1 MRGRLNEGDER
12 PDADLRERLHAM
24 ETKVRKMR
32 ETRNNF
38 NAQAKVSAEKRNS
51 VQGQYKEHR
60 EKIELLVTEVRAMR
74 AEIKSFKEKRNTI
87 QSQMRDLISQ
97 IKGKRKDHNN
107 KRSATAEYADLK
119 QQVDALEKK
128 FETTSVGINK
138 EKEMVKKI
146 KEFSKRIEELE
157 PEVTKFKMVEVDM
170 SDIDVAIKTL
180 KVEADA
186 AHNEM
191 IQAVERLNA
200 KTPEVDEAFAHR
212 DFLKSEGDRFH
223 LEFVELKEK
232 ANEVHAKIDELMVDV
247 NKARDELK
255 SVREE
260 RKSWL
265 TDHNAAVAKE
275 MQTGAQSEKVAE
287 NLAQSLLSNGSIT
300 FGGLSGEDFVS
311 KGKSK
316 KSEKKKNMRRID
328 VNATRRR

>member
-1 MRGRLNEGDER
+1 MRGKLNESEEK
-12 PDADLRERLHAM
+12 PDAELREKLHAM
-24 ETKVRKMR
+24 ESKVRKMR

-51 VQGQYKEHR
+51 VQSQYKEHR
-60 EKIELLVTEVRAMR
+60 EKIELFVAEVRAMR
-74 AEIKSFKEKRNTI
+74 AEIKSFKEKRNAI

-97 IKGKRKDHNN
+97 IKGKRKDHTQ

-119 QQVDALEKK
+119 QQVDSLEKK
-128 FETTSVGINK
+128 FETTSVGVNK

-170 SDIDVAIKTL
+170 SDIDSAIKTL
-180 KVEADA
+180 KAEADA
-186 AHNEM
+186 AHNSM
-191 IQAVERLNA
+191 IEAVERLNA

-223 LEFVELKEK
+223 TEFVELKEK
-232 ANEVHAKIDELMVDV
+232 ANEVHAKIEELMVDV

-265 TDHNAAVAKE
+265 TDHNASVKNE
-275 MQTGAQSEKVAE
+275 MKTGAQSEEVAE
-287 NLAQSLLSNGSIT
+287 LLTNSLLSNGSIT
-300 FGGLSGEDFVS
+300 FGGLSNEDFVS
-311 KGKSK
+311 KSKSK
-316 KSEKKKNMRRID
+316 KSDKKKNMRRVD
-328 VNATRRR
+328 VSRRR

>member
-1 MRGRLNEGDER
+1 MRGKLNESEEK
-12 PDADLRERLHAM
+12 PDAELREKLHAM
-24 ETKVRKMR
+24 ESKVRKMR

-51 VQGQYKEHR
+51 VQSQYKEHR
-60 EKIELLVTEVRAMR
+60 EKIELFVAEVRAMR
-74 AEIKSFKEKRNTI
+74 AEIKSFKEKRNAI

-97 IKGKRKDHNN
+97 IKGKRKDHTQ

-119 QQVDALEKK
+119 QQVDSLEKK
-128 FETTSVGINK
+128 FETTSVGVNK

-170 SDIDVAIKTL
+170 SDIDSAIKTL
-180 KVEADA
+180 KAEADA
-186 AHNEM
+186 AHNSM
-191 IQAVERLNA
+191 IEAVERLNA

-223 LEFVELKEK
+223 TEFVELKEK
-232 ANEVHAKIDELMVDV
+232 ANEVHAKIEELMVDV
-247 NKARDELK
+247 NKAKDELK

-265 TDHNAAVAKE
+265 TDHNASVKNE
-275 MQTGAQSEKVAE
+275 MKTGAQSEEVAE
-287 NLAQSLLSNGSIT
+287 LLTNSLLSNGSIT
-300 FGGLSGEDFVS
+300 FGGLSNEDFVS
-311 KGKSK
+311 KSKSK
-316 KSEKKKNMRRID
+316 KSDKKKNMRRVD
-328 VNATRRR
+328 VSRRR

>member
-1 MRGRLNEGDER
+1 MRGKLNEGEEK
-12 PDADLRERLHAM
+12 PDAELREKLHAM
-24 ETKVRKMR
+24 ESKVRKMR

-51 VQGQYKEHR
+51 VQSQYKEHR
-60 EKIELLVTEVRAMR
+60 EKIELFVAEVRAMR
-74 AEIKSFKEKRNTI
+74 AEIKSFKEKRNAI

-97 IKGKRKDHNN
+97 IKGKRKDHTQ

-119 QQVDALEKK
+119 QQVDSLEKK
-128 FETTSVGINK
+128 FETTSVGVNK

-170 SDIDVAIKTL
+170 SDIDSAIKTL
-180 KVEADA
+180 KAEADA
-186 AHNEM
+186 AHNSM
-191 IQAVERLNA
+191 IEAVERLNV

-223 LEFVELKEK
+223 TEFVELKEK
-232 ANEVHAKIDELMVDV
+232 ANEVHAKIEELMVDV

-265 TDHNAAVAKE
+265 TDHNASVKNE
-275 MQTGAQSEKVAE
+275 MKTGAQSEEVAE
-287 NLAQSLLSNGSIT
+287 LLTNSLLSNGSIT
-300 FGGLSGEDFVS
+300 FGGLSNEDFVS
-311 KGKSK
+311 KSKSK
-316 KSEKKKNMRRID
+316 KSDKKKNMRRVD
-328 VNATRRR
+328 VSRRR

>member
-1 MRGRLNEGDER
+1 MRGKLNEGEEK
-12 PDADLRERLHAM
+12 PDAELREKLHAM
-24 ETKVRKMR
+24 ESKVRKMR

-51 VQGQYKEHR
+51 VQSQYKEHR
-60 EKIELLVTEVRAMR
+60 EKIELFIAEVRAMR
-74 AEIKSFKEKRNTI
+74 AEIKSFKEKRNAI

-97 IKGKRKDHNN
+97 IKGKRKDHTQ

-119 QQVDALEKK
+119 QQVDSLEKK
-128 FETTSVGINK
+128 FETTSVGVNK

-170 SDIDVAIKTL
+170 SDIDSAIKTL
-180 KVEADA
+180 KAEADA
-186 AHNEM
+186 AHNSM
-191 IQAVERLNA
+191 IEAVERLNV

-223 LEFVELKEK
+223 TEFVELKEK
-232 ANEVHAKIDELMVDV
+232 ANEVHAKIEELMVDV

-265 TDHNAAVAKE
+265 TDHNASVKSE
-275 MQTGAQSEKVAE
+275 MKTGAQSEEVAE
-287 NLAQSLLSNGSIT
+287 LLTNSLLSNGSIT
-300 FGGLSGEDFVS
+300 FGGLSNEDFVS
-311 KGKSK
+311 KSKSK
-316 KSEKKKNMRRID
+316 KSDKKKNMRRVD
-328 VNATRRR
+328 VSRRR

>member
-1 MRGRLNEGDER
+1 MRGKLNEGEEK
-12 PDADLRERLHAM
+12 PDAELREKLHAM
-24 ETKVRKMR
+24 ESKVRKMR

-51 VQGQYKEHR
+51 VQSQYKEHR
-60 EKIELLVTEVRAMR
+60 EKIELFIAEVRAMR
-74 AEIKSFKEKRNTI
+74 AEIKSFKEKRNAI

-97 IKGKRKDHNN
+97 IKGKRKDHTQ

-119 QQVDALEKK
+119 QQVDSLEKR
-128 FETTSVGINK
+128 FETTSVGVNK

-170 SDIDVAIKTL
+170 SDIDSAIKTL
-180 KVEADA
+180 KAEADA
-186 AHNEM
+186 AHNSM
-191 IQAVERLNA
+191 IEAVERLNA

-223 LEFVELKEK
+223 TEFVELKEK
-232 ANEVHAKIDELMVDV
+232 ANEVHAKIEELMVDV

-265 TDHNAAVAKE
+265 TDHNASVKKE
-275 MQTGAQSEKVAE
+275 MKTGAQSEEVAE
-287 NLAQSLLSNGSIT
+287 LLTNSLLSTGSIT
-300 FGGLSGEDFVS
+300 FGGLSNEDFVS
-311 KGKSK
+311 KSKSK
-316 KSEKKKNMRRID
+316 KSDKKKNMRRVD
-328 VNATRRR
+328 VSRRR

>member
-1 MRGRLNEGDER
+1 MRGKLNESEEK
-12 PDADLRERLHAM
+12 PDAELREKLHAM
-24 ETKVRKMR
+24 ESKVRKMR

-51 VQGQYKEHR
+51 VQSQYKEHR
-60 EKIELLVTEVRAMR
+60 EKIELFVAEVRAMR
-74 AEIKSFKEKRNTI
+74 AEIKSFKEKRNAI

-97 IKGKRKDHNN
+97 IKGKRKDHTQ

-119 QQVDALEKK
+119 QQVDSLEKK
-128 FETTSVGINK
+128 FETTSVGVNK

-170 SDIDVAIKTL
+170 SDIDTAIKTL
-180 KVEADA
+180 KAEADA
-186 AHNEM
+186 AHNSM
-191 IQAVERLNA
+191 IEAVERLNV

-223 LEFVELKEK
+223 TEFVELKEK
-232 ANEVHAKIDELMVDV
+232 ANEVHAKIEELMVDV
-247 NKARDELK
+247 NKAKDELK

-265 TDHNAAVAKE
+265 TDHNESVKNE
-275 MQTGAQSEKVAE
+275 MKTGAQSEEVAE
-287 NLAQSLLSNGSIT
+287 LLTNSLLSNGSIT
-300 FGGLSGEDFVS
+300 FGGLSNEDFVS
-311 KGKSK
+311 KSKSK
-316 KSEKKKNMRRID
+316 KSDKKKNMRRVD
-328 VNATRRR
+328 VSRRR

>member
-1 MRGRLNEGDER
+1 MRGKLNEGEDK
-12 PDADLRERLHAM
+12 PDAELREKLHAM
-24 ETKVRKMR
+24 ESKVRKMR

-51 VQGQYKEHR
+51 VQSQYKEHR
-60 EKIELLVTEVRAMR
+60 EKIELFVAEVRAMR
-74 AEIKSFKEKRNTI
+74 AEIKSFKEKRNAI

-97 IKGKRKDHNN
+97 IKGKRKDHTE

-119 QQVDALEKK
+119 QQVDSLEKK
-128 FETTSVGINK
+128 FETTSVGVNK

-170 SDIDVAIKTL
+170 SDIDSAIKTL
-180 KVEADA
+180 KAEADA
-186 AHNEM
+186 AHNSM
-191 IQAVERLNA
+191 IEAVERLNA

-223 LEFVELKEK
+223 TEFVELKEK
-232 ANEVHAKIDELMVDV
+232 ANEVHAKIEELMVDV

-265 TDHNAAVAKE
+265 TDHNASVKKE
-275 MQTGAQSEKVAE
+275 MKTGAQSEEVAE
-287 NLAQSLLSNGSIT
+287 LLTNSLLSNGSIT
-300 FGGLSGEDFVS
+300 FGGLSNEDFVS
-311 KGKSK
+311 KSRSK
-316 KSEKKKNMRRID
+316 KSDKKKNMRRVD
-328 VNATRRR
+328 VSRRR

>member
-1 MRGRLNEGDER
+1 MRGKLNEGEDK
-12 PDADLRERLHAM
+12 PDAELREKLHAM
-24 ETKVRKMR
+24 ESKVRKMR

-51 VQGQYKEHR
+51 VQSQYKEHR
-60 EKIELLVTEVRAMR
+60 EKIELFVAEVRAMR
-74 AEIKSFKEKRNTI
+74 AEIKSFKEKRNAI

-97 IKGKRKDHNN
+97 IKGKRKDHTQ
-107 KRSATAEYADLK
+107 KRSATAEYAELK
-119 QQVDALEKK
+119 QQVDSLEKK
-128 FETTSVGINK
+128 FETTSVGVNK

-170 SDIDVAIKTL
+170 SDIDSAIKTL
-180 KVEADA
+180 KAEADA
-186 AHNEM
+186 AHNSM
-191 IQAVERLNA
+191 IEAVERLNA

-223 LEFVELKEK
+223 TEFVELKEK
-232 ANEVHAKIDELMVDV
+232 ANEVHAKIEELMVDV

-265 TDHNAAVAKE
+265 TDHNASVKKE
-275 MQTGAQSEKVAE
+275 MKTGAQSEEVAE
-287 NLAQSLLSNGSIT
+287 LLTNSLLSNGSIT
-300 FGGLSGEDFVS
+300 FGGLSNEDFVS
-311 KGKSK
+311 KSRSK
-316 KSEKKKNMRRID
+316 KSDKKKNMRRVD
-328 VNATRRR
+328 VSRRR

>member
-1 MRGRLNEGDER
+1 MRGKLNESEEK
-12 PDADLRERLHAM
+12 PDAELREKLHAM
-24 ETKVRKMR
+24 ESKVRKMR

-51 VQGQYKEHR
+51 VQSQYKEHR
-60 EKIELLVTEVRAMR
+60 EKIELFVAEVRAMR
-74 AEIKSFKEKRNTI
+74 AEIKSFKEKRNAI

-97 IKGKRKDHNN
+97 IKGKRKDHTQ
-107 KRSATAEYADLK
+107 KRSATAEYAELK
-119 QQVDALEKK
+119 QQVDSLEKK
-128 FETTSVGINK
+128 FETTSVGVNK

-170 SDIDVAIKTL
+170 SDIDSAIKTL
-180 KVEADA
+180 KAEADA
-186 AHNEM
+186 AHNSM
-191 IQAVERLNA
+191 IEAVERLNA

-223 LEFVELKEK
+223 TEFVELKEK
-232 ANEVHAKIDELMVDV
+232 ANEVHAKIEELMVDV

-265 TDHNAAVAKE
+265 TDHNASVKNE
-275 MQTGAQSEKVAE
+275 MKTGAQSEEVAE
-287 NLAQSLLSNGSIT
+287 LLTNSLLSNGSIT
-300 FGGLSGEDFVS
+300 FGGLSNEDFVS
-311 KGKSK
+311 KSKSK
-316 KSEKKKNMRRID
+316 KSDKKKNMRRVD
-328 VNATRRR
+328 VSRRR

>member
-1 MRGRLNEGDER
+1 MRGKLNEGEEK
-12 PDADLRERLHAM
+12 PDAELREKLHAM
-24 ETKVRKMR
+24 ESKVRKMK

-38 NAQAKVSAEKRNS
+38 NSQAKVSAEKRNS
-51 VQGQYKEHR
+51 VQSQYKEHR
-60 EKIELLVTEVRAMR
+60 EKIELFVAEVRAMR
-74 AEIKSFKEKRNTI
+74 AEIKSFKEKRNAI

-97 IKGKRKDHNN
+97 IKGKRKDHTK

-119 QQVDALEKK
+119 QQVDSLEKK
-128 FETTSVGINK
+128 FETTSVGVNK

-170 SDIDVAIKTL
+170 SDIDSAIKTL
-180 KVEADA
+180 KAEADA
-186 AHNEM
+186 AHNSM
-191 IQAVERLNA
+191 IEAVERLNA

-223 LEFVELKEK
+223 TEFVELKEK
-232 ANEVHAKIDELMVDV
+232 ANEVHAKIEELMVDV

-265 TDHNAAVAKE
+265 TDHNASVKKE
-275 MQTGAQSEKVAE
+275 MKTGAQSEEVAE
-287 NLAQSLLSNGSIT
+287 LLTNSLLSNGSIT
-300 FGGLSGEDFVS
+300 FGGLSNEDFVS
-311 KGKSK
+311 KSKSK
-316 KSEKKKNMRRID
+316 KSDKKKNMRRVD
-328 VNATRRR
+328 VSRRR

>member
-1 MRGRLNEGDER
+1 MRGKLNEGEEK
-12 PDADLRERLHAM
+12 PDAELREKLHAM
-24 ETKVRKMR
+24 ESKVRKMR

-51 VQGQYKEHR
+51 VQSQYKEHR
-60 EKIELLVTEVRAMR
+60 EKIELFIAEVRAMR
-74 AEIKSFKEKRNTI
+74 AEIKSFKEKRNAI

-97 IKGKRKDHNN
+97 IKGKRKDRTQ
-107 KRSATAEYADLK
+107 KRSATAEYAELK
-119 QQVDALEKK
+119 QQVDSLEKR
-128 FETTSVGINK
+128 FETTSVGVNK

-170 SDIDVAIKTL
+170 SDIDSAIKTL
-180 KVEADA
+180 KAEADA
-186 AHNEM
+186 AHNSM
-191 IQAVERLNA
+191 IEAVERLNA

-223 LEFVELKEK
+223 TEFVELKEK
-232 ANEVHAKIDELMVDV
+232 ANEVHAKIEELMVDV

-265 TDHNAAVAKE
+265 TDHNASVKKE
-275 MQTGAQSEKVAE
+275 MKTGAQSEEVAE
-287 NLAQSLLSNGSIT
+287 LLTNSLLSNGAIT
-300 FGGLSGEDFVS
+300 FGGLSNEDFVS
-311 KGKSK
+311 KSKSK
-316 KSEKKKNMRRID
+316 KSDKKKNMRRVD
-328 VNATRRR
+328 VSRRR

>member
-1 MRGRLNEGDER
+1 MRGKLNEGEEK
-12 PDADLRERLHAM
+12 PDAELREKLHAM
-24 ETKVRKMR
+24 ESKVRKMR

-51 VQGQYKEHR
+51 VQSQYKEHR
-60 EKIELLVTEVRAMR
+60 EKIELFVAEVRAMR
-74 AEIKSFKEKRNTI
+74 AEIKSFKEKRNAI

-97 IKGKRKDHNN
+97 IKGKRKDHNQ

-119 QQVDALEKK
+119 QQVDSLEKK
-128 FETTSVGINK
+128 FETTSVGVNK

-170 SDIDVAIKTL
+170 SDIDSAIKTL
-180 KVEADA
+180 KAEADA
-186 AHNEM
+186 AHNSM
-191 IQAVERLNA
+191 IEAVERLNA

-223 LEFVELKEK
+223 TEFVELKEK
-232 ANEVHAKIDELMVDV
+232 ANEVHAKIEELMVDV

-265 TDHNAAVAKE
+265 TDHNASVKNE
-275 MQTGAQSEKVAE
+275 MKTGAQSEEVAE
-287 NLAQSLLSNGSIT
+287 LLTNSLLSNGSIT
-300 FGGLSGEDFVS
+300 FGGLSNEDFVS
-311 KGKSK
+311 KSKSK
-316 KSEKKKNMRRID
+316 KSDKKKNMRRVD
-328 VNATRRR
+328 VSRRR

>member
-1 MRGRLNEGDER
+1 MRGKLNEGEEK
-12 PDADLRERLHAM
+12 PDAELREKLHAM
-24 ETKVRKMR
+24 ESKVRKMR

-51 VQGQYKEHR
+51 VQSQYKEHR
-60 EKIELLVTEVRAMR
+60 EKIELFVAEVRAMR
-74 AEIKSFKEKRNTI
+74 AEIKSFKEKRNAI

-97 IKGKRKDHNN
+97 IKGKRKDHTQ
-107 KRSATAEYADLK
+107 KRSATAEYAELK
-119 QQVDALEKK
+119 QQVDSLEKK

-170 SDIDVAIKTL
+170 SDIDSAIKTL
-180 KVEADA
+180 KAEADA
-186 AHNEM
+186 AHNSM
-191 IQAVERLNA
+191 IEAVERLNA

-223 LEFVELKEK
+223 TEFVELKEK
-232 ANEVHAKIDELMVDV
+232 ANEVHAKIEELMVDV

-265 TDHNAAVAKE
+265 TDHNASVKSE
-275 MQTGAQSEKVAE
+275 MKTGAQSEEVAE
-287 NLAQSLLSNGSIT
+287 LLTNSLLSNGSIT
-300 FGGLSGEDFVS
+300 FGGLSNEDFVS
-311 KGKSK
+311 KSKSK
-316 KSEKKKNMRRID
+316 KSDKKKNMRRVD
-328 VNATRRR
+328 VSRRR

>member
-1 MRGRLNEGDER
+1 MRGKLNEGEEK
-12 PDADLRERLHAM
+12 PDAELREKLHAM
-24 ETKVRKMR
+24 ESKVRKMR

-51 VQGQYKEHR
+51 VQSQYKEHR
-60 EKIELLVTEVRAMR
+60 EKIELFVAEVRAMR
-74 AEIKSFKEKRNTI
+74 AEIKSFKEKRNAI

-97 IKGKRKDHNN
+97 IKGKRKDHTQ

-119 QQVDALEKK
+119 QQVDSLEKK
-128 FETTSVGINK
+128 FETTSVGVNK

-170 SDIDVAIKTL
+170 SDIDSAIKTL
-180 KVEADA
+180 KAEADA
-186 AHNEM
+186 AHNSM
-191 IQAVERLNA
+191 IEAVERLNL

-223 LEFVELKEK
+223 TEFVELKEK
-232 ANEVHAKIDELMVDV
+232 ANEVHAKIEELMVDV

-265 TDHNAAVAKE
+265 TDHNASVKNE
-275 MQTGAQSEKVAE
+275 MKTGAQSEEVAE
-287 NLAQSLLSNGSIT
+287 LLTNSLLSNGSIT
-300 FGGLSGEDFVS
+300 FGGLSNEDFVS
-311 KGKSK
+311 KSKSK
-316 KSEKKKNMRRID
+316 KSDKKKNMRRVD
-328 VNATRRR
+328 VSRRR

>member
-1 MRGRLNEGDER
+1 MRGRLNDGEER

-24 ETKVRKMR
+24 EAKVRKMR

-51 VQGQYKEHR
+51 VQAQYKEHR
-60 EKIELLVTEVRAMR
+60 GKIELLVAEVRAMR
-74 AEIKSFKEKRNTI
+74 AEIKSFKEKRNAI

-107 KRSATAEYADLK
+107 KRSATAEYAELK

-128 FETTSVGINK
+128 FETTSVGVNK

-157 PEVTKFKMVEVDM
+157 PEVTKFKMVEVDL
-170 SDIDVAIKTL
+170 SDIDTAIKTL
-180 KVEADA
+180 KSEADA
-186 AHNEM
+186 AHNDM
-191 IQAVERLNA
+191 IQAVERLND

-223 LEFVELKEK
+223 TEFVELKEK
-232 ANEVHAKIDELMVDV
+232 ANDVHAKIDELMVDV

-265 TDHNAAVAKE
+265 TDHNAAVAEE

-287 NLAQSLLSNGSIT
+287 SLTQSLLSSGSIT
-300 FGGLSGEDFVS
+300 FGGLSREDFVS
-311 KGKSK
+311 KGKSR

-328 VNATRRR
+328 INSSRRR

>member
-1 MRGRLNEGDER
+1 MRGKLNEGEEK
-12 PDADLRERLHAM
+12 PDAELREKLHAM
-24 ETKVRKMR
+24 ESRVRKMR

-51 VQGQYKEHR
+51 VQSQYKEHR
-60 EKIELLVTEVRAMR
+60 EKIELFVAEVRAMR
-74 AEIKSFKEKRNTI
+74 AEIKSFKEKRNAI

-97 IKGKRKDHNN
+97 IKGKRKDHTQ

-119 QQVDALEKK
+119 QQVDSLEKK
-128 FETTSVGINK
+128 FETTSVGVNK

-170 SDIDVAIKTL
+170 SDIDSAIKTL
-180 KVEADA
+180 KAEADA
-186 AHNEM
+186 AHNSM
-191 IQAVERLNA
+191 IEAVERLNA

-223 LEFVELKEK
+223 TEFVELKEK
-232 ANEVHAKIDELMVDV
+232 ANEVHAKIEELMVDV
-247 NKARDELK
+247 NKAKDELR

-265 TDHNAAVAKE
+265 TDHNESVKNE
-275 MQTGAQSEKVAE
+275 MKTGAQSEEVAE
-287 NLAQSLLSNGSIT
+287 LLTNSLLSNGSIT
-300 FGGLSGEDFVS
+300 FGGLSNEDFVS
-311 KGKSK
+311 KSKSK
-316 KSEKKKNMRRID
+316 KSDKKKNMRRVD
-328 VNATRRR
+328 VSRRR

>member
-1 MRGRLNEGDER
+1 MRGKLNEGEDK
-12 PDADLRERLHAM
+12 PDAELREKLHAM
-24 ETKVRKMR
+24 ESKVRKMR

-51 VQGQYKEHR
+51 VQSQYKEHR
-60 EKIELLVTEVRAMR
+60 EKIELFVAEVRAMR
-74 AEIKSFKEKRNTI
+74 AEIKSFKEKRNAI

-97 IKGKRKDHNN
+97 IKGKRKDHTQ
-107 KRSATAEYADLK
+107 KRSATAEYAELK
-119 QQVDALEKK
+119 QQADSLEKK
-128 FETTSVGINK
+128 FETTSVGVNK

-170 SDIDVAIKTL
+170 SDIDSAIKTL
-180 KVEADA
+180 KAEADA
-186 AHNEM
+186 AHNSM
-191 IQAVERLNA
+191 IEAVERLNA

-223 LEFVELKEK
+223 TEFVELKEK
-232 ANEVHAKIDELMVDV
+232 ANEVHAKIEELMVDV

-265 TDHNAAVAKE
+265 TDHNASVKKE
-275 MQTGAQSEKVAE
+275 MKTGAQSEEVAE
-287 NLAQSLLSNGSIT
+287 LLTNSLLSNGSIT
-300 FGGLSGEDFVS
+300 FGGLSNEDFVS
-311 KGKSK
+311 KSRSK
-316 KSEKKKNMRRID
+316 KSDKKKNMRRVD
-328 VNATRRR
+328 VSRRR

>member
-1 MRGRLNEGDER
+1 MRGKLNEGEEK
-12 PDADLRERLHAM
+12 PDAELREKLHAM
-24 ETKVRKMR
+24 ESKVRKMR

-51 VQGQYKEHR
+51 VQSQYKEHR
-60 EKIELLVTEVRAMR
+60 EKIELFIAEVRAMR
-74 AEIKSFKEKRNTI
+74 AEIKSFKEKRNAI

-97 IKGKRKDHNN
+97 IKGKRKDHTQ

-119 QQVDALEKK
+119 QQVDSLEKK
-128 FETTSVGINK
+128 FETTSVGVNK

-170 SDIDVAIKTL
+170 SDIDSAIKTL
-180 KVEADA
+180 KAEADA
-186 AHNEM
+186 AHNSM
-191 IQAVERLNA
+191 IEAVERLNA

-223 LEFVELKEK
+223 TEFVELKEK
-232 ANEVHAKIDELMVDV
+232 ANEVHAKIEELMVDV

-265 TDHNAAVAKE
+265 TDHNASVKSE
-275 MQTGAQSEKVAE
+275 MKTGAQSEEVAE
-287 NLAQSLLSNGSIT
+287 LLTNSLLSNGSIT
-300 FGGLSGEDFVS
+300 FGGLSNEDFVS
-311 KGKSK
+311 KSKSK
-316 KSEKKKNMRRID
+316 KSDKKKNMRRVD
-328 VNATRRR
+328 VSRRR

>member
-1 MRGRLNEGDER
+1 MRGRLSDGEER

-51 VQGQYKEHR
+51 VQSQYKEHR
-60 EKIELLVTEVRAMR
+60 GKIELLIAEVRAMR

-97 IKGKRKDHNN
+97 IKGKRKDHNT

-119 QQVDALEKK
+119 QQVDTLEKK

-157 PEVTKFKMVEVDM
+157 PEVTKFKMVEIDM
-170 SDIDVAIKTL
+170 SDIDAAIKTL
-180 KVEADA
+180 KSEADA

-191 IQAVERLNA
+191 IQAVERLNE

-223 LEFVELKEK
+223 TELKEK
-232 ANEVHAKIDELMVDV
+232 ANDVHAKIEELMVDV

-275 MQTGAQSEKVAE
+275 MQTGAQSESVAD
-287 NLAQSLLSNGSIT
+287 NLTQSLLSKGSIT
-300 FGGLSGEDFVS
+300 FGGLSQEDFAS
-311 KGKSK
+311 KGKSR

-328 VNATRRR
+328 VNSTRRR

>member
-1 MRGRLNEGDER
+1 MRGKLNEGEDK
-12 PDADLRERLHAM
+12 PDAELREKLHAM
-24 ETKVRKMR
+24 ESKVRKMR

-51 VQGQYKEHR
+51 VQSQYKEHR
-60 EKIELLVTEVRAMR
+60 EKIELFVAEVRAMR
-74 AEIKSFKEKRNTI
+74 AEIKSFKEKRNAI

-97 IKGKRKDHNN
+97 IKGKRKDHTQ

-119 QQVDALEKK
+119 QQVDSLEKK
-128 FETTSVGINK
+128 FETTSVGVNK

-170 SDIDVAIKTL
+170 SDIDSAIKTL
-180 KVEADA
+180 KAEADA
-186 AHNEM
+186 AHNSM
-191 IQAVERLNA
+191 IEAVERLNA

-223 LEFVELKEK
+223 TEFVELKEK
-232 ANEVHAKIDELMVDV
+232 ANEVHAKIEELMVDV

-265 TDHNAAVAKE
+265 TDHNASVKKE
-275 MQTGAQSEKVAE
+275 MKTGAQSEEVAE
-287 NLAQSLLSNGSIT
+287 LLTNSLLSNGSIT
-300 FGGLSGEDFVS
+300 FGGLSNEDFVS
-311 KGKSK
+311 KSRSK
-316 KSEKKKNMRRID
+316 KSDKKKNMRRVD
-328 VNATRRR
+328 VSRRR

>member
-1 MRGRLNEGDER
+1 MRGKMNEAEEK
-12 PDADLRERLHAM
+12 PDAELREKLHAM
-24 ETKVRKMR
+24 ESRVRKMR

-51 VQGQYKEHR
+51 VQSQYKEHR
-60 EKIELLVTEVRAMR
+60 EKIELFVAEVRAMR
-74 AEIKSFKEKRNTI
+74 AEIKSFKEKRNAI

-97 IKGKRKDHNN
+97 IKGKRKDRTE

-119 QQVDALEKK
+119 QQVDALEKR
-128 FETTSVGINK
+128 FETTSVGVNK

-170 SDIDVAIKTL
+170 SDIDSAIKTL
-180 KVEADA
+180 KAEADA
-186 AHNEM
+186 AHNSM
-191 IQAVERLNA
+191 IEAVERLNA

-223 LEFVELKEK
+223 TEFVELKEK
-232 ANEVHAKIDELMVDV
+232 ANEVHAKIEELMVDV
-247 NKARDELK
+247 NKAKDELK

-265 TDHNAAVAKE
+265 TDHNASVKKE
-275 MQTGAQSEKVAE
+275 MKTGAQSEEVAE
-287 NLAQSLLSNGSIT
+287 LLTNSLLSNGSIT
-300 FGGLSGEDFVS
+300 FGGLSNEDFVS
-311 KGKSK
+311 KSKSK
-316 KSEKKKNMRRID
+316 KSDKKKNMRRVD
-328 VNATRRR
+328 VSRRR